1 MPSIYIYKYNNYY
14 NRQVKSETSLS
25 NYGTAIYIET
35 NVNFNPNDDVNA
47 QQLVGRLNNWYT
59 GDGDYFIYSEDGQ
72 NITSRWFILDAT
84 RVRQGQYLVTLRRD
98 VVVDNYN
105 DIIEAPIFIEKG
117 YVQDSNPL
125 IFNNENMGYNQIKT
139 SEIILEN
146 KLKTPWVV
154 CYLSRYHTAE
164 NGSYEYNEFKG
175 SFTDEGTTQADYEL
189 SSLSDYQYY
198 HWSTYKDGN
207 QTAEEY
213 RWSNSIDFST
223 FYNRIDADTGKKI
236 GQFRY
241 RIKYD
246 GTEMSD
252 YQGTAVSTE
261 NFLSKVGPAHN
272 PDPSTA
278 WANMYQ
284 PYSQNTTT
292 SYGLP
297 TNGYSGLGTV
307 DGYNTLQAENGKI
320 IKVGTKYYRIST
332 TGGSHYSSYV
342 QANINKNSA
351 LGTAVKTNLLA
362 NSGLVI
368 NDNTVYRILV
378 EWPFTCPTT
387 SLVIEEISSVGITYD
402 ITYTGAVTKDSAYE
416 IIATPLK
423 DTTFVVDSQGNEFRH
438 SGSIG
443 LQWFQDIINKN
454 NGAGRAYDIQI
465 VPYINF
471 DSNNITTQT
480 VTYATRDGSKLALA
494 IKLTSASFN
503 YSQSITVPMRSNI
516 KIGNEVDLYRF
527 CSPNGVGAY
536 EFSPYKNGGLTS
548 YEADVTLIPFNPYIK
563 VHPIFSG
570 LYGNLQQDDFR
581 GLICGGDFSLPILND
596 KWSTYELNN
605 KYYQQQFNR
614 NIESQEYNNNWAL
627 AGDIVG
633 AVTGVAAGA
642 GAGAVAGS
650 VGGPVGAVVGGVIGG
665 VAGTAGGVADVIKGV
680 GTRKEELQRQ
690 KDQFGY
696 QLGTIKAQANTLVRT
711 TSYNISN
718 KYFPYIEYYT
728 ASPEEIAALEYK
740 LKYNGMTINVI
751 GKIPDYLGP
760 NETYIQ
766 GKPIRLNIENDN
778 HMAEAISYELQQ
790 GVYIP

>member
-14 NRQVKSETSLS
+14 NRQVKYETSLS

-35 NVNFNPNDDVNA
+35 NVNFNPNDDVNT

-59 GDGDYFIYSEDGQ
+59 GDGDYFIYSEDDQ

-84 RVRQGQYLVTLRRD
+84 RTRQGQYMVTLRRD

-164 NGSYEYNEFKG
+164 DGSYAYNEFSG
-175 SFTDEGTTQADYEL
+175 SFTDEGATVADYEL
-189 SSLSDYQYY
+189 SSLSEYQYY

-207 QTAEEY
+207 KTAEEY
-213 RWSNSIDFST
+213 RWSENIDFSSM
-223 FYNRIDADTGKKI
+223 YNLLDT
-236 GQFRY
+236 
-241 RIKYD
+241 D
-246 GTEMSD
+246 GTKKGKYRWKIQSNGEGYSD
-252 YQGTAVSTE
+252 YQGSASSTA
-261 NFLSKVGPAHN
+261 NFLSRVGQPNDTNAKQH
-272 PDPSTA
+272 
-278 WANMYQ
+278 WQNMYNS
-284 PYSQNTTT
+284 YLQNFTTNN
-292 SYGLP
+292 GLP
-297 TNGYSGLGTV
+297 FNNVSGLGTIE
-307 DGYNTLQAENGKI
+307 GYNTLQAENGKI
-320 IKVGTKYYRIST
+320 IKVGNKYYRISS
-332 TGGSHYSSYV
+332 TGGSKYEYSNTAV
-342 QANINKNSA
+342 INKTSD
-351 LGTAVKTNLLA
+351 LGIVVRSNLLTA
-362 NSGLVI
+362 NGFTI
-368 NDNTVYRILV
+368 TDNTVYRMDV

-402 ITYTGAVTKDSAYE
+402 IKYTGAVTKDSAYE

-423 DTTFVVDSQGNEFRH
+423 DTTFVVDSMGDHFRH

-471 DSNNITTQT
+471 DSNNITTQS
-480 VTYATRDGSKLALA
+480 VTYATRGASKLAIA

-503 YSQSITVPMRSNI
+503 YSQSVSVPMRSNI
-516 KIGNEVDLYRF
+516 KIGNEVDVYRF

-536 EFSPYKNGGLTS
+536 EFSPYKNGGLSS

-596 KWSTYELNN
+596 RWSTYELNN

-614 NIESQEYNNNWAL
+614 NIESQEYNNSWAL
-627 AGDIVG
+627 GGDI
-633 AVTGVAAGA
+633 ASAITGVASGA
-642 GAGAVAGS
+642 AAGAVAGS
-650 VGGPVGAVVGGVIGG
+650 IVPGIGTAAGAVVGGIASAIGG
-665 VAGTAGGVADVIKGV
+665 AADIAKGV

-728 ASPEEIAALEYK
+728 ASPEEISALEYK
-740 LKYNGMTINVI
+740 LKYNGMTVNVI

>member
-1 MPSIYIYKYNNYY
+1 MPSIYIYNYNNYY

-47 QQLVGRLNNWYT
+47 QQLVGKLNNWYS
-59 GDGDYFIYSEDGQ
+59 GDGDYFIYSEDGT

-105 DIIEAPIFIEKG
+105 DIIEAPMFIEKG
-117 YVQDSNPL
+117 YVQDNNPL

-139 SEIILEN
+139 SEILLEN
-146 KLKTPWVV
+146 KLKTPWVI

-164 NGSYEYNEFKG
+164 DGSYAYNEFKG
-175 SFTDEGTTQADYEL
+175 SFTDEGTTQVDYEL
-189 SSLSDYQYY
+189 TSLSSYKYY
-198 HWSTYKDGN
+198 HWTTYKDGN
-207 QTAEEY
+207 KTAAEY
-213 RWSNSIDFST
+213 RWSDNIDFST
-223 FYNRIDADTGKKI
+223 YYNLLNP
-236 GQFRY
+236 
-241 RIKYD
+241 D
-246 GTEMSD
+246 GTKKGQYRWRITSLGKGSSD
-252 YQGTAVSTE
+252 YQGSSSSTA
-261 NFLSKVGPAHN
+261 NFLSRVGQPN
-272 PDPSTA
+272 DPDA
-278 WANMYQ
+278 KQHWQNMYNS
-284 PYSQNTTT
+284 YLQNFTTNN
-292 SYGLP
+292 GLP
-297 TNGYSGLGTV
+297 FNSVSGLGTV
-307 DGYNTLQAENGKI
+307 NGYNELQAENGKI
-320 IKVGTKYYRIST
+320 IKVGNKYYRISS
-332 TGGSHYSSYV
+332 TGGSKYDYNNTNVIDKQSS
-342 QANINKNSA
+342 
-351 LGTAVKTNLLA
+351 LGQVVRANLLTA
-362 NSGLVI
+362 NGFTVTS
-368 NDNTVYRILV
+368 DTVYRMDI

-387 SLVIEEISSVGITYD
+387 SLAIEEISDAGITYD
-402 ITYTGAVTKDSAYE
+402 IKYTGAVTKDSAYE

-423 DTTFVVDSQGNEFRH
+423 DTTFIVDSNGNEFRH

-454 NGAGRAYDIQI
+454 NGAGKAYDIQI

-471 DSNNITTQT
+471 DNNNITTQT
-480 VTYATRDGSKLALA
+480 VTYATRSGSKLAVA

-516 KIGNEVDLYRF
+516 KVGNEVDVYRF

-536 EFSPYKNGGLTS
+536 EFSPYKNGGLSS

-563 VHPIFSG
+563 VHPTFSG
-570 LYGNLQQDDFR
+570 LYGNLQKDDFR

-614 NIESQEYNNNWAL
+614 NIESQEFNNSWAL
-627 AGDIVG
+627 GGDIAG
-633 AVTGVAAGA
+633 AITGVAGGAAAGA
-642 GAGAVAGS
+642 AVGSVVPGLGTVAGAVI
-650 VGGPVGAVVGGVIGG
+650 GGIASAIGGAVDI
-665 VAGTAGGVADVIKGV
+665 AKGE
-680 GTRKEELQRQ
+680 GTRNEGLQRP

>member
-14 NRQVKSETSLS
+14 NRQVKYESSIS
-25 NYGTAIYIET
+25 NYGTALYIET

-59 GDGDYFIYSEDGQ
+59 GDGDYFIYSEDDQ

-84 RVRQGQYLVTLRRD
+84 RTRQGQYMVTLRRD

-105 DIIEAPIFIEKG
+105 DIIEAPMFIEKG

-213 RWSNSIDFST
+213 RWSNNIDFST
-223 FYNRIDADTGKKI
+223 RYNLLDSDGTKK
-236 GQFRY
+236 GQFRW
-241 RIKYD
+241 RITSA
-246 GTEMSD
+246 GIGSSD
-252 YQGTAVSTE
+252 YQGSSSSTAD
-261 NFLSKVGPAHN
+261 FLSRVGQPS
-272 PDPSTA
+272 DPNA
-278 WANMYQ
+278 KQHWQNMYNSYLQ
-284 PYSQNTTT
+284 SYTTNN
-292 SYGLP
+292 GLP
-297 TNGYSGLGTV
+297 FNSVSGLGTV

-320 IKVGTKYYRIST
+320 IEVGSKYYRISS
-332 TGGSHYSSYV
+332 TGGSKYDYYNNNVIDKRSS
-342 QANINKNSA
+342 
-351 LGTAVKTNLLA
+351 LGQIVKANLLTA
-362 NSGLVI
+362 NGFTI
-368 NDNTVYRILV
+368 ADNTVYRMDV

-402 ITYTGAVTKDSAYE
+402 IKYTGAVTKDSAYE

-423 DTTFVVDSQGNEFRH
+423 DTTFVVDSMGDHFRH

-454 NGAGRAYDIQI
+454 NVAGRAYDIQI

-471 DSNNITTQT
+471 DSNNITTQS
-480 VTYATRDGSKLALA
+480 VTYATRGGSKLALA

-503 YSQSITVPMRSNI
+503 YSQSVTVPMRSNI
-516 KIGNEVDLYRF
+516 KIGNEVDVYRF

-536 EFSPYKNGGLTS
+536 EFSPYKNGGLSS

-614 NIESQEYNNNWAL
+614 NIESQEYNNSWAL
-627 AGDIVG
+627 AGDI
-633 AVTGVAAGA
+633 ASAITGVGSGAA
-642 GAGAVAGS
+642 AGAVAGS
-650 VGGPVGAVVGGVIGG
+650 IVPGVGTAAGAVVGGIASAIGG
-665 VAGTAGGVADVIKGV
+665 AADIAKGV
-680 GTRKEELQRQ
+680 GTRNEELQRQ

-728 ASPEEIAALEYK
+728 ASPEEITALENK

>member
-105 DIIEAPIFIEKG
+105 DIIEAPMFIEKG
-117 YVQDSNPL
+117 YVQDNNPL

-139 SEIILEN
+139 SEILLEN
-146 KLKTPWVV
+146 RLKTPWVV

-164 NGSYEYNEFKG
+164 NGSYEYNEFSG
-175 SFTDEGTTQADYEL
+175 SFTDEGATVADYEL
-189 SSLSDYQYY
+189 SSLSSYKYY
-198 HWSTYKDGN
+198 YWSTYKDGN
-207 QTAEEY
+207 KTAAEY
-213 RWSNSIDFST
+213 RWSDNIDFST
-223 FYNRIDADTGKKI
+223 YYNLLNP
-236 GQFRY
+236 
-241 RIKYD
+241 D
-246 GTEMSD
+246 GTKKGQYRWRITSAGKGASD
-252 YQGTAVSTE
+252 YQGSSSSTAT
-261 NFLSKVGPAHN
+261 FLSRVGQPN
-272 PDPSTA
+272 DPNA
-278 WANMYQ
+278 KQHWQNMYNSYLQ
-284 PYSQNTTT
+284 SYTTNN
-292 SYGLP
+292 GLP
-297 TNGYSGLGTV
+297 FNSVSGLGTAN
-307 DGYNTLQAENGKI
+307 GYNELQAENGKI
-320 IKVGTKYYRIST
+320 IKVGSKYYRISS
-332 TGGSHYSSYV
+332 TGGSKYDYNNT
-342 QANINKNSA
+342 AIINKTSD
-351 LGTAVKTNLLA
+351 LGQVVRANLLTA
-362 NSGLVI
+362 NGFTVT
-368 NDNTVYRILV
+368 NDTVYRMDV

-387 SLVIEEISSVGITYD
+387 SLVIEEISNVGITYD
-402 ITYTGAVTKDSAYE
+402 IKYTGAVTKDSAYE

-454 NGAGRAYDIQI
+454 NGAGKAYDIQI

-480 VTYATRDGSKLALA
+480 VTYATRSGSKLALA

-516 KIGNEVDLYRF
+516 KIGNEVDVYRF

-536 EFSPYKNGGLTS
+536 EFSPYKNGGLSS

-563 VHPIFSG
+563 VHPTFSG
-570 LYGNLQQDDFR
+570 LYGNLQKDDFR

-614 NIESQEYNNNWAL
+614 NIESQEYNNSWAL
-627 AGDIVG
+627 GSDIVN
-633 AVTGVAAGA
+633 AITGVASGA
-642 GAGAVAGS
+642 AAGAVAGS
-650 VGGPVGAVVGGVIGG
+650 IVPGLGTAAGAVVGGIASAIGG
-665 VAGTAGGVADVIKGV
+665 AADIAKGV
-680 GTRKEELQRQ
+680 GTRNEELQRQ